1 MDPKEVAMY
10 YAKVNPPPPLIRIE
24 KQYFAREN
32 PETSYQFDERM
43 NTCKSKIDYFGIH
56 TKSLEEKPFIGC
68 KEMLSRSQDKSH
80 ILESAVSSEIRSL
93 KLDSNTLNQRQFE
106 FNKPPDLLWT
116 RTQCVPFVLSDTYA
130 LLYESSGAESGLSNI
145 ELKSR
150 KRWKSRTVFE
160 EWQMNIMQDY
170 FLNVNSF
177 PRNSEVDVLC
187 SKTNLDK
194 KVIRVSFSRI
204 QNSK

>member
-24 KQYFAREN
+24 KQNFAIEKT
-32 PETSYQFDERM
+32 ETSDQFYERM

-106 FNKPPDLLWT
+106 FNNPPDLLWT
-116 RTQCVPFVLSDTYA
+116 RTQSIPVVLSDSYNF
-130 LLYESSGAESGLSNI
+130 LFESSKSEIRLSNI

-160 EWQMNIMQDY
+160 EWQMKIMQDY

-177 PRNSEVDVLC
+177 PRNSEVDELC
-187 SKTNLDK
+187 LQTNLDK
-194 KVIRVSFSRI
+194 KVIRVSFF
-204 QNSK
+204 